1 MKGDSN
7 MKRMCIIILAVI
19 ALVIIFASS
28 RREGHEL
35 TLSAPATL
43 KANFTP
49 NVGGACP
56 GSPSTGQTPAAVDE
70 DASVQDETTPGDAD
84 TPPPA
89 TVAEPEIELD
99 LGLGYPQGTI
109 GTGLLSPGNK
119 RVSVG
124 AGGTSIA
131 STVLGTGQ
139 TPTKSSSTGT
149 SIAYGLLKYLA
160 LPPRAVLFHPP

>member
-7 MKRMCIIILAVI
+7 MKQVCIIILAVL

-28 RREGHEL
+28 RREGHDIK
-35 TLSAPATL
+35 LSAPVTL

-56 GSPSTGQTPAAVDE
+56 GPPSTGPTPA
-70 DASVQDETTPGDAD
+70 PGDAD
-84 TPPPA
+84 TPAPGDAGPPPPA

-160 LPPRAVLFHPP
+160 LPPRVVLFHPP

>member
-1 MKGDSN
+1 
-7 MKRMCIIILAVI
+7 MKRVCIIILAVL

-28 RREGHEL
+28 RREGHDIK
-35 TLSAPATL
+35 LSAPATL

-56 GSPSTGQTPAAVDE
+56 GSPSTGPTPAAGSPSTGP
-70 DASVQDETTPGDAD
+70 APGDAD
-84 TPPPA
+84 PPA

-160 LPPRAVLFHPP
+160 LPPRVVLFHPP